1 MEYENSIAKTILE
14 AVLAFF
20 LPFLVFW
27 GLKGMESGIRV
38 GLIMLIFNLLGKLL
52 LKLHQK
58 SDHEKIN
65 IKRLE

>member
-27 GLKGMESGIRV
+27 GIKRNGIR
-38 GLIMLIFNLLGKLL
+38 NP
-52 LKLHQK
+52 
-58 SDHEKIN
+58 SRADHACI
-65 IKRLE
+65 